1 MDAPRR
7 KARSGSRYERR
18 PRGAVPLSKGLPA
31 REPQAR
37 WNHARLVKGD
47 SAVIRM
53 PSISKPLRR
62 CVLFAGLL
70 VPFLSQAQ
78 AVPSETKSPDVVSTE
93 QFGSDVS
100 EFLGK
105 ELSAHPSGI
114 RTPGSPP
121 DRVVGA

>member
-7 KARSGSRYERR
+7 KARPGSRYGRS
-18 PRGAVPLSKGLPA
+18 PRSTVPLSKGLPP

-78 AVPSETKSPDVVSTE
+78 AVPSDTKLPDVVPTAP
-93 QFGSDVS
+93 FGRRV
-100 EFLGK
+100 L
-105 ELSAHPSGI
+105 ELLWQK
-114 RTPGSPP
+114 
-121 DRVVGA
+121 